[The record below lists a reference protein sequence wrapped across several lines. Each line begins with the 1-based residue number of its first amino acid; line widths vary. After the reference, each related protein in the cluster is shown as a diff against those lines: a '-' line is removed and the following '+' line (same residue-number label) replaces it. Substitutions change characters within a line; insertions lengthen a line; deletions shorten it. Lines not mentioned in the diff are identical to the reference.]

1 MKKILLIVILILSFQ
16 TLANADNIK
25 DFEIEGITIGDSLL
39 DYYREDEIKKNFFYK
54 SKKYFSFSST
64 KYSSKNYDGLQFH
77 IKGSDNTYKIVAT
90 EGIKL
95 FVDKFNECKDLKQI
109 IVNQLS
115 SMFINAEKRQQ
126 DGNHTFDTTGNSK
139 FYSTL
144 FYLNPNNKFS
154 SIKVTCFNWSEK
166 LEKRFGD
173 KLSVSIHTQPFQTF
187 MAEEAY

>member
-1 MKKILLIVILILSFQ
+1 MKIFSSVLILILSLQ
-16 TLANADNIK
+16 SWARSDVVN
-25 DFEIEGITIGDSLL
+25 DFEMEGMSIGDSLL

-77 IKGSDNTYKIVAT
+77 IKSSDNTYKIVAI

-115 SMFINAEKRQQ
+115 SIFINAEKRQQ